1 MVTRPVPLHA
11 DPRQEKEM
19 GRHLRKRR
27 GPDRREPLLRKKA
40 PTASANASKRSELQA
55 LTIPV
60 PDIASPPNGAAAP
73 GPNLA
78 WCKLPSGHRPGT
90 QQMTQGVRAPARSLQ
105 SSAWLNAPAAAAPAR
120 GRSHQHGRTG
130 QPRPPRKGNWQ
141 ADSVTVSRFVRSLRT
156 HSFAS
161 WQAKLCPGPG

>member
-27 GPDRREPLLRKKA
+27 GPDRRELLLRKKA

-120 GRSHQHGRTG
+120 ETGKPIVSPCLGSSGVSGHTASPHGR
-130 QPRPPRKGNWQ
+130 
-141 ADSVTVSRFVRSLRT
+141 RSCAPAPAEPSLSDESKT
-156 HSFAS
+156 
-161 WQAKLCPGPG
+161 